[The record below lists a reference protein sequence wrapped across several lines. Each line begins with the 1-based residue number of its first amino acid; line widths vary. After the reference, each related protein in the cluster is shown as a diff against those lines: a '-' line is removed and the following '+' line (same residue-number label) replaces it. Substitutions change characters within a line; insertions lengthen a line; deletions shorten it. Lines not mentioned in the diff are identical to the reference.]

1 MLPDDFGSASDH
13 RASRATTQE
22 KFWVLKAVQREEEE
36 LGSLK
41 SNEFSGSVTDMDR
54 QRTFSWLQDDCS
66 VPTTPRQMLPPCSAF
81 PPQWLCKA
89 PCVAGMVVKLA
100 ATPGEV
106 LSAISSFLREGAVPG
121 KVETVD
127 AWTLRGVV
135 FVNFCLVGVQI
146 KIFSETLDQTTV
158 AHFQHTSGGDIVR
171 FAELVG
177 LVVKNLESGD
187 IRGDFQQIASL
198 DEDWFGSDEFSDSEL
213 EVEPW
218 PHRMKAVLETA
229 GPETPLAS
237 QEEVWRTLA
246 SWAAAEPASRP
257 VLLVLL
263 TAPSKVALV
272 SSTFARASSTP
283 LSVLYPMAAAIRFA
297 AMSPDACLL
306 ADDLLE
312 ALPALDELPPL
323 VRRELALALP
333 LLHGSGV
340 ETYRYSFSA
349 DDQCQR
355 STAGSMRPTIDSDEH
370 GFVDDRYSLDSHR
383 RSPGSRMSE
392 NSGPLYYPLL
402 DDPYSFRSF
411 GDERFRMPSSS
422 SSRIE
427 AGLGSFHH
435 DVNFD

>member
-1 MLPDDFGSASDH
+1 LGLKVEQ
-13 RASRATTQE
+13 RQE
-22 KFWVLKAVQREEEE
+22 DQQEE
-36 LGSLK
+36 LGKLK
-41 SNEFSGSVTDMDR
+41 SGVLGIRTIDTDL
-54 QRTFSWLQDDCS
+54 QRTLSWLQGDGGL
-66 VPTTPRQMLPPCSAF
+66 PTAFGELLHPCEASA
-81 PPQWLCKA
+81 PQWLYKA
-89 PCVAGMVVKLA
+89 PIVAGRVVKLGA
-100 ATPGEV
+100 KPGEV
-106 LSAISSFLREGAVPG
+106 LSAISGFLREGVVPG
-121 KVETVD
+121 EVEIVH
-127 AWTLRGVV
+127 AWTLRGVL
-135 FVNFCLVGVQI
+135 FVDFCLVGVQI
-146 KIFSETLDQTTV
+146 KIFSEPIAQTAV